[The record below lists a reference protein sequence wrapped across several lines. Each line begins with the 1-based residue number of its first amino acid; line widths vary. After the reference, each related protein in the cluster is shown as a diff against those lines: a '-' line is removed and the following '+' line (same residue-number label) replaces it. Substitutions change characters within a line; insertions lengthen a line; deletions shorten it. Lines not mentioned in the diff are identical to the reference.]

1 MSGAESAAQIPGFT
15 SETADVGG
23 LRRHYRLGGDPEGPP
38 VLLWHGFP
46 APADKR
52 ENGVAR

>member
-23 LRRHYRLGGDPEGPP
+23 LRRHYRLDEDPEGPP

-46 APADKR
+46 
-52 ENGVAR
+52 GTS